1 MDRNSYDK
9 NRKFL
14 HLRQEGKLDLA
25 RLFEAGVLESKRGY
39 TPEEFKFLI
48 NTLHIDPENGLPY
61 KIVLIGVRRKKLVT
75 VQRQLVNIQS
85 DQTLQQTDVVHALD
99 ACLYCLLSNPK
110 APCPLIDP
118 SVNSARELSQW
129 FAQIA
134 AIKKS
139 TQRARG
145 SSKRKKSSEEE
156 ITDSPL

>member
-61 KIVLIGVRRKKLVT
+61 KIVSIGVHRKKLVT

-85 DQTLQQTDVVHALD
+85 GRTLQQTDVVLTAL
-99 ACLYCLLSNPK
+99 ASFHSGSRRSQRSRK
-110 APCPLIDP
+110 AHNGQGGAVKEKNL
-118 SVNSARELSQW
+118 AR
-129 FAQIA
+129 
-134 AIKKS
+134 
-139 TQRARG
+139 
-145 SSKRKKSSEEE
+145 KRSL
-156 ITDSPL
+156 TVR